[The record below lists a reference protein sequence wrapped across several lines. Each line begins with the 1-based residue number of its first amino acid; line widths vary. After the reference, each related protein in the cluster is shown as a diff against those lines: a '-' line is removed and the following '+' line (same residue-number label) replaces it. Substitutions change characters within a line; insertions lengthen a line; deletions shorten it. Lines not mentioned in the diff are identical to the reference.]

1 MSLAEQLGW
10 EAVFTSL
17 FRLDYTEKKVNRANR
32 SLKFK
37 FNVPTS
43 NKLCL
48 TRVSVVVDRHEGLQ
62 EADVLRQ
69 VGEEPE
75 PELPAGEDEEEP
87 EDGVLEQPEA
97 EDEHE
102 EPGRSDGEVVHALAH
117 HGRPQGEQADGDDAY
132 GRAFP
137 YCLKQNFPKIAFERQ
152 SFRSSF
158 PHAWAKLKGMTN
170 VCFTTTF
177 PTSQVLFLMGS
188 Y

>member
-17 FRLDYTEKKVNRANR
+17 FRLDYTEKKVNRANK
-32 SLKFK
+32 SFKFK
-37 FNVPTS
+37 FNIPTN

-75 PELPAGEDEEEP
+75 PELAAGEDKEEP

-102 EPGRSDGEVVHALAH
+102 EPGRPDGEVVHALAH

-137 YCLKQNFPKIAFERQ
+137 LFKTKLSFETFLQ
-152 SFRSSF
+152 SFRSF
-158 PHAWAKLKGMTN
+158 
-170 VCFTTTF
+170 FTCLGKVERYDKCVF
-177 PTSQVLFLMGS
+177 HNNFSN
-188 Y
+188 